1 MSLTFTTSHRA
12 ARNAASIVRADA
24 GAGYSSI
31 KVYTAQAGTLLG
43 SRQLAR
49 PCGSV
54 RASDGR
60 LVLAQGTDTDVVA
73 VTGSAR
79 HAEWCDASGDM
90 IAFGRVTD
98 PAGNYT
104 DGSGNVVADPLGVGE
119 FVLGGSGG
127 PVGGTMVY
135 AGGLVLL
142 NLGVVG

>member
-1 MSLTFTTSHRA
+1 MSLVIKTSLRA
-12 ARNAASIVRADA
+12 ARNAASIARADA
-24 GAGYSSI
+24 GAGNSSI
-31 KVYTAQAGTLLG
+31 KLYTGEGGTRLG
-43 SRQLAR
+43 SRQLAK
-49 PCGSV
+49 PCGTV
-54 RASDGR
+54 RPADGR
-60 LVLAQGTDTDVVA
+60 LVLAQGLATDVVE

-79 HAEWCDASGDM
+79 WAEWCDGAGDVL
-90 IAFGRVTD
+90 ATGRVTD

-104 DGSGNVVADPLGVGE
+104 DGAGNVVADPLGVGE